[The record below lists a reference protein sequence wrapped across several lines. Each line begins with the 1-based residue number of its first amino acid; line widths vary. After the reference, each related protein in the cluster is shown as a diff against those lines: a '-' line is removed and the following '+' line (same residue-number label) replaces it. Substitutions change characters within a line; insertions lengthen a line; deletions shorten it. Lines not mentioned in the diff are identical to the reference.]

1 MTVEINGTRYFAV
14 KSYAYATK
22 RSQQNVRFLMS
33 YGNKFRKLR
42 VVYIAGKPMI
52 PYSELTEYPFT
63 VPGRNS
69 KEVYH
74 YDEDGVPVFDSQEG
88 QDEVAARTGS

>member
-1 MTVEINGTRYFAV
+1 MRPVDMTVEINGKRYFEV
-14 KSYAYATK
+14 KNYAWATN

-33 YGNKFRKLR
+33 YGNKFRKLK
-42 VVYIAGKPMI
+42 VEYVAGKPMI
-52 PYSELTEYPFT
+52 PWEELTEYPFT

-74 YDEDGVPVFDSQEG
+74 YNEDGKPVFDDSK
-88 QDEVAARTGS
+88 